1 MAEKTI
7 HNNTVESIQVTLF
20 LREGD
25 SPFSYAEEKITVDL
39 NPGTKVVVKIGDNEN
54 ALLNGISLLTLSSA
68 DFYNKVQF
76 ISSTQ
81 SELETL
87 LNGHSKL
94 TITKEKTDYIIN
106 GEE

>member
-7 HNNTVESIQVTLF
+7 YNNTVESIQVTLF
-20 LREGD
+20 IREGE

-39 NPGTKVVVKIGDNEN
+39 NPGTKVVVETGDEN
-54 ALLNGISLLTLSSA
+54 TLLNGISLLTLSSG
-68 DFYNKVQF
+68 DFYNKVHF
-76 ISSTQ
+76 VSSLE

-87 LNGHSKL
+87 LNGHNLL